1 MADPTN
7 TIQRSP
13 VSREAPDLNYW
24 IEERIRATKP
34 ITLGREP
41 MGELHPITPIGP
53 PGHVLP
59 EHGPVEKGFE
69 PLGTLNLNTS
79 GGGPV
84 ATPLSYPY
92 RTCGRLFF
100 NQGGGGFSGSAS
112 LISPNV
118 LLTAG
123 HCVFN
128 TGVWSTNMV
137 FYPSY
142 PSRASNDPAY
152 NFAGGVMACW
162 TAWQTGGSRA
172 YDYGMVWIGAN
183 PAPGNLLGWLGLMW
197 NGPTSGVTWD
207 EVGYPGEPAPFN
219 GNAMDGAQGTYAQ
232 APISGTIG
240 LTVDKMG
247 HGSSGSPYITS
258 FNNEVVPVHAN
269 SVKSYIVADPPV
281 VGYGPYF
288 TADVQTLFNYISSP
302 ANH

>member
-128 TGVWSTNMV
+128 TNMV

-152 NFAGGVMACW
+152 KFAGGVMACW

-183 PAPGNLLGWLGLMW
+183 PLRGTSWVGW
-197 NGPTSGVTWD
+197 
-207 EVGYPGEPAPFN
+207 A
-219 GNAMDGAQGTYAQ
+219 
-232 APISGTIG
+232 
-240 LTVDKMG
+240 
-247 HGSSGSPYITS
+247 
-258 FNNEVVPVHAN
+258 
-269 SVKSYIVADPPV
+269 
-281 VGYGPYF
+281 
-288 TADVQTLFNYISSP
+288 
-302 ANH
+302 